1 MELQLTEA
9 VPNLLEIGANQEETK
24 KLLTE
29 HEQLLVK
36 LKVCILRQP
45 VKLSY
50 DCECN

>member
-9 VPNLLEIGANQEETK
+9 EPNLLEIGANQEETK
-24 KLLTE
+24 KLLSE

-36 LKVCILRQP
+36 LKVGPYTDQNI

-50 DCECN
+50 DC